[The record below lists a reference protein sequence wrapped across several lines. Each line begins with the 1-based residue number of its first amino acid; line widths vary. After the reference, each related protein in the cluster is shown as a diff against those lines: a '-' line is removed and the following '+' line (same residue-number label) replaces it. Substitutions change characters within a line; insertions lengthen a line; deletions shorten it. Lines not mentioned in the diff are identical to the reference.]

1 MYRKSTRWIS
11 VFMAL
16 ILCSSLI
23 TLPALAAEEGGA
35 AEDETAEGVVQAQT
49 DNSTTVNV
57 IEWDNTGT
65 DASEPEGS
73 PVPETPET
81 SPAPEAPEA
90 SPEASPVPEEPEGSP
105 VPEAPEAS
113 PAPGS
118 PEGSPEASPVPD
130 TSEDPDHTDETI
142 DEASSEPLDTDSS
155 PEAGPFK
162 ISYYNGSTLLAEET
176 VEKDGAPANAP
187 ATADGKPIKAW
198 LDADGKLV
206 TLADLAVT
214 ADASYYAWF
223 MPELVSDEHTRYI
236 SGTGNAQFSP
246 RATLTRAQAAV
257 ILYRL
262 LNSTETGPYTTSFP
276 DVSAG
281 AWYAAEVKTLAS
293 IGVINGY
300 KDGTFRPNA
309 SVTRAEFVTML
320 VNLTGVS
327 GASSS
332 FSDVSATHWARNAVF
347 AAASQ
352 GWVNGYEDGTFRPNN
367 KITRAEAVVVMNRVL
382 GRSADKKTLSTG
394 TGILHYLDVQT
405 TDWWYADVMEASI
418 GHTYTRSGS
427 SETWNSFNVES
438 IGLTAG
444 LHRIGTSYVYVNTNQ
459 QLSYVS
465 AGITRLGNGY
475 YFAKAAGYTLDA
487 DLSSRSGYVVFADGT
502 ADQALTDGFNR
513 IGTALFHWSLSKKA
527 PTALTAGLNSIA
539 GKTYWADKAGYII
552 RNDFGSGLVKLGGSY
567 YLSDGYCAIITS
579 GIACAEGYETSKPS
593 TIDLKNHTVEFNGS
607 MYFLNSD
614 YTVAR
619 DTWKGYLYFGSN
631 GKYTSGDST
640 LDGYVYNFV
649 KSILS
654 NNAITQTQQL
664 LKAYYA
670 LRGGEG
676 TNYVASGFVYRN
688 LGQGYARARYN
699 EQKQYSWAISCAKTM
714 FSKKYGECYHWATAL
729 LFCAR
734 RLGFRQS
741 YLVVGGVGSNDALH
755 CWCMIKWSGKWHI
768 SDVELEYGWLS
779 GWYGARKYWNLFD
792 QPVAKESITRYTSE
806 CGLSYKFPS

>member
-11 VFMAL
+11 VLMAL
-16 ILCSSLI
+16 ILCSSLF

-35 AEDETAEGVVQAQT
+35 AADETTEGVVQAQT
-49 DNSTTVNV
+49 DNSTMVNV
-57 IEWDNTGT
+57 IEWDHTET
-65 DASEPEGS
+65 DTAEPE
-73 PVPETPET
+73 E
-81 SPAPEAPEA
+81 
-90 SPEASPVPEEPEGSP
+90 SPVPEEPEESP
-105 VPEAPEAS
+105 VPEEPEESPVPEEPEESPVPEEPEESPVPEEPEES
-113 PAPGS
+113 PAPEEPEES
-118 PEGSPEASPVPD
+118 PAPEEPDSTEEAS
-130 TSEDPDHTDETI
+130 
-142 DEASSEPLDTDSS
+142 DEASAEPMDTDSAG
-155 PEAGPFK
+155 ETGPFK

-176 VEKDGAPANAP
+176 VEKDAAPANAP

-206 TLADLAVT
+206 TLADLAVK

-262 LNSTETGPYTTSFP
+262 LDSTKTGPYTTSFS
-276 DVSAG
+276 DVSAT
-281 AWYAAEVKTLAS
+281 AWYATEVKTLAS
-293 IGVINGY
+293 LGVINGY
-300 KDGTFRPNA
+300 KDGTFRPNN

-327 GASSS
+327 SSSSS
-332 FSDVSATHWARNAVF
+332 FSDVSATHWAKNAIF

-382 GRSADKKTLSTG
+382 GRSADKNKLSTG

-418 GHTYTRSGS
+418 GHTYTKSGS

-438 IGLTAG
+438 IGLTPG
-444 LHRIGTSYVYVNTNQ
+444 LHKIGTSYVYVNSNQ
-459 QLSYVS
+459 QLTYVS

-475 YFAKAAGYTLDA
+475 YFAKTAGYTLDA
-487 DLSSRSGYVVFADGT
+487 DLSSKSGYVVFADGT

-527 PTALTAGLNSIA
+527 PTALTAGLNPIA
-539 GKTYWADKAGYII
+539 GKTYWADSAGYII
-552 RNDFGSGLVKLGGSY
+552 RNNFGGGLVKLGDNY

-631 GKYTSGDST
+631 GKYTSGDAT

-649 KSILS
+649 KSILA
-654 NNAITQTQQL
+654 NNAITQEQQL

-676 TNYVASGFVYRN
+676 TNYVSSGFVYRN

-699 EQKQYSWAISCAKTM
+699 EQKQYSWAIECAKTM
-714 FSKKYGECYHWATAL
+714 FSKKYGECYHWAAAL

-741 YLVVGGVGSNDALH
+741 YLVVGGVGSTNNLH

-779 GWYGARKYWNLFD
+779 GWYQGGRKYWDLFG
-792 QPVAKESITRYTSE
+792 QVVPSESISR
-806 CGLSYKFPS
+806 